1 MNQLNLIIEQHYVA
15 SSSADRT
22 YSKKGERGGSVGVF
36 CQFIPQSKFSRFFI
50 YIDYNSINGSSHWGN
65 GLTGLIEINKSIG
78 INYFSR

>member
-22 YSKKGERGGSVGVF
+22 YSKKGERGGSVGLF

-50 YIDYNSINGSSHWGN
+50 TSITIRLAARAIGEID
-65 GLTGLIEINKSIG
+65 
-78 INYFSR
+78 